1 MIYVD
6 SNYWVYWLDARVPE
20 HGRVTRTMR
29 SAIREGVAISYIT
42 LFEVAHHLRMLPKDR
57 FLELTDS
64 MHNLATLSSYDVDDR
79 IVDLALKM
87 LPDYVPRGLGGR
99 DCMILATMKV
109 HDIKRIA
116 THDLAFRNVP
126 DIEVIDPIA

>member
-1 MIYVD
+1 MPG
-6 SNYWVYWLDARVPE
+6 SRE
-20 HGRVTRTMR
+20 HGRVTRTMS

-64 MHNLATLSSYDVDDR
+64 MRNLATLSSYDVDDR

-87 LPDYVPRGLGGR
+87 LPDYAPRGLGGR

-116 THDLAFRNVP
+116 THDRAFRNVP